1 MPDSDILPDF
11 KTGSSKSMAQKTF
24 GTLPGTLKVILHPH
38 TEGRLHLKPKRGFED
53 SFHSG
58 LRLQRQSL
66 AELPLQETAS
76 LFMVAREK
84 DGERDS

>member
-1 MPDSDILPDF
+1 
-11 KTGSSKSMAQKTF
+11 MAQKTF
-24 GTLPGTLKVILHPH
+24 RTLPGTRKVILHPH
-38 TEGRLHLKPKRGFED
+38 TEGMLHLKPKRGFED

-58 LRLQRQSL
+58 LGLKRQSL

-84 DGERDS
+84 GGGKGQLGSLG